1 MSESGALEFRTP
13 PDYENPGD
21 SDRDNE
27 YELTVVAG
35 DQGGLEGTLDV
46 IVTVT
51 DQNEGPE
58 ITGTTTFS
66 IRENQELVGASYR
79 GETRRNRAWRSRGGA

>member
-1 MSESGALEFRTP
+1 MRGTDGNLFEISESGALTYRSP
-13 PDYENPGD
+13 PDYENAAD
-21 SDRDNE
+21 TDRDNE

-46 IVTVT
+46 TVTVT

-58 ITGTTTFS
+58 
-66 IRENQELVGASYR
+66 
-79 GETRRNRAWRSRGGA
+79 